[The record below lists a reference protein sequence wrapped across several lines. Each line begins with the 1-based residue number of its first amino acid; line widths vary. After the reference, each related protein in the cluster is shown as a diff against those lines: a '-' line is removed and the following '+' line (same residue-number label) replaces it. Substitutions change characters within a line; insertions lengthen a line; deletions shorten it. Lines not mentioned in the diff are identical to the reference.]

1 MNYTIKTNIMK
12 KVNLL
17 KAIPLF
23 ILTFFLAGNVAAQPK
38 GKENKKAQHE
48 KIEKM
53 KIGFITNEL
62 DLSSKE
68 AEKFWPI
75 YNEMQKKIITE
86 KKLQRDAAKDL
97 KANFETYSDSDFKSK
112 TTTIFNSESKEVEI
126 KKESIV
132 KIAGVIGYEYWGK
145 DNDWGYKKATKL
157 LSLEQR
163 FKRELLNKINR
174 AERPERSERPER
186 PERPER
192 RERPEWINE

>member
-1 MNYTIKTNIMK
+1 MK

-132 KIAGVIGYEYWGK
+132 KIAGVIGY
-145 DNDWGYKKATKL
+145 KKATKL

-192 RERPEWINE
+192 RERPE